1 MQDDLSKKLD
11 KWISG
16 NIAGSAGEKIEFA
29 GAPKPSYKPFRPA
42 QKKLFKKTPI
52 AKQPASNTPHPSQH
66 KFKSLRVIPL
76 GGLDEVG
83 KNMMVFEYDQDIVI
97 VDMGLQFPEEDM
109 LGIDYVI
116 PDISYLA
123 GKENRIRAILITH
136 GHLDHIGAIPYLLPK
151 LNFPPVFTTRL
162 TAGLIKKRLE
172 EFNLEKR
179 CRLYEI
185 DPKKQMRLGNFL
197 IDWFRVNHSIPDG
210 VGIVLR
216 TPAGTV
222 VHTGDFKFDYTP
234 VFQAPADYAKIAALG
249 SQNVVAMFSDSTNA
263 LKPGFTMSEKRI
275 GENIHEIIK
284 SAKGRIIIA
293 SFASLIGRIQQIITS
308 ANFYNRKVFL
318 SGRSMVDNVEIA
330 RQLAFLKIP
339 PGIVHPISKIGKI
352 KDEHVLILTTGAQGE
367 AMSALTR
374 MALGDHSQVQIKK
387 GDTVVLSSSPIP
399 GNERSIY
406 TVINDLVRLGAHVIF
421 NQVMDVHT
429 SGHAQR
435 EDLKLMIN
443 LVKPKYLVPIHG
455 ELYMRQAHASIGRE
469 LGLHEKNTIILENG
483 DVMEIV
489 GGETHKTH
497 EKVNANYIMID
508 GKGIG
513 DVGAQ
518 VIMDRQ
524 IMAENGMMVVLF
536 TVDAKTKKLLKDP
549 DIISRG
555 FIYMKESQE
564 IMKEAMQV
572 AKNAYGEAIERMPQ
586 GRRGEIKAFI
596 RGSLDR
602 FSHKKIERNPLVLP
616 VIAEV

>member
-1 MQDDLSKKLD
+1 MQEDLNKKLD

-29 GAPKPSYKPFRPA
+29 GTGKPPYKAIRPA

-52 AKQPASNTPHPSQH
+52 AKQPVLNAPHSLQR
-66 KFKSLRVIPL
+66 KFKSLRIIPL

-83 KNMMVFEYDQDIVI
+83 KNMMVFEYDQDIII

-151 LNFPPVFTTRL
+151 LNFPPIFTTKL
-162 TAGLIKKRLE
+162 TIGLIKKRLE
-172 EFNLEKR
+172 EFSLEKR

-216 TPAGTV
+216 TSAGTI

-234 VFQAPADYAKIAALG
+234 VFQAPADYAKIASLG

-263 LKPGFTMSEKRI
+263 LKPGFTMSEKKI

-284 SAKGRIIIA
+284 NAKGRIIIA
-293 SFASLIGRIQQIITS
+293 SFASLIGRIQQIVNS
-308 ANFYNRKVFL
+308 ANFYGRKVFL

-330 RQLAFLKIP
+330 RQLAFLKMP
-339 PGIVHPISKIGKI
+339 TGTVHPISKIGKI

-443 LVKPKYLVPIHG
+443 LVKPKYLVPVHG
-455 ELYMRQAHASIGRE
+455 ELYMRQAHVAIGRE

-483 DVMEIV
+483 DVMEIF
-489 GGETHKTH
+489 GGEAHKTH

-564 IMKEAMQV
+564 IMKEAMQI
-572 AKNAYGEAIERMPQ
+572 AKNAYNEAIERMPQ

-616 VIAEV
+616 LIAEV

>member
-1 MQDDLSKKLD
+1 MQEDLNKKLD
-11 KWISG
+11 KWIGG
-16 NIAGSAGEKIEFA
+16 NIAGAAGEKIGFA
-29 GAPKPSYKPFRPA
+29 KPLP
-42 QKKLFKKTPI
+42 QKKI
-52 AKQPASNTPHPSQH
+52 QPAHPR
-66 KFKSLRVIPL
+66 KFKALRVIPL

-83 KNMMVFEYDQDIVI
+83 KNMMIFEYDQDIVI

-151 LNFPPVFTTRL
+151 LNFPPIFTTKL
-162 TAGLIKKRLE
+162 TLGFIKKRLE
-172 EFNLEKR
+172 EFSLEKR
-179 CRLYEI
+179 ARMYEI
-185 DPKKQMRLGNFL
+185 DPKKQMRIGNFT

-234 VFQAPADYAKIAALG
+234 VFQEPADYTKIAALG
-249 SQNVVAMFSDSTNA
+249 SQNVIAMFSDSTNA

-284 SAKGRIIIA
+284 NAKGRIIIA
-293 SFASLIGRIQQIITS
+293 SFASLIGRIQQIVNS
-308 ANFYNRKVFL
+308 ANFYGRKVFL
-318 SGRSMVDNVEIA
+318 SGRSMMDNVEIA
-330 RQLAFLKIP
+330 RQLAFLKVP
-339 PGIVHPISKIGKI
+339 PGIIHPINKMGKI
-352 KDEHVLILTTGAQGE
+352 KDEYVLILTTGAQGE

-374 MALGDHSQVQIKK
+374 MALGDHSQVSIKK

-443 LVKPKYLVPIHG
+443 LVKPKYLIPVHG
-455 ELYMRQAHASIGRE
+455 ELYMRQAHAAIGRE
-469 LGLHEKNTIILENG
+469 LGLPEKNTIVVENG
-483 DVMEIV
+483 DIMEIA
-489 GGETHKTH
+489 GGEVHKMH
-497 EKVNANYIMID
+497 EKANANYIMID

-536 TVDAKTKKLLKDP
+536 TVDSKTKKLLKEP

-564 IMKEAMQV
+564 IMREAIGV
-572 AKNAYGEAIERMPQ
+572 AKKAYEEALLRMPQ
-586 GRRGEIKAFI
+586 GKRGEIKAFI

-602 FSHKKIERNPLVLP
+602 FSHRKIERHPLVLP

>member
-1 MQDDLSKKLD
+1 MQDDLNKKLD

-16 NIAGSAGEKIEFA
+16 NIAGAAGEKIVFA
-29 GAPKPSYKPFRPA
+29 GIPPPARHGQPQFKKPF
-42 QKKLFKKTPI
+42 KVNPI
-52 AKQPASNTPHPSQH
+52 KQAPPPPR
-66 KFKSLRVIPL
+66 KFKSLRIVPL

-123 GKENRIRAILITH
+123 GKENRIRGVLITH

-151 LNFPPVFTTRL
+151 LNFPPIFTTKL

-172 EFNLEKR
+172 EFNLEKKVR
-179 CRLYEI
+179 MYEI
-185 DPKKQMRLGNFL
+185 DPAKQMRVGSFT

-210 VGIVLR
+210 VGVILR

-234 VFQAPADYAKIAALG
+234 VFQAPADYAKIAGLG
-249 SQNVVAMFSDSTNA
+249 SQNVIAMFSDSTNA
-263 LKPGFTMSEKRI
+263 LKPGFTMSEKKI

-293 SFASLIGRIQQIITS
+293 SFASLVSRIQQIINS
-308 ANFYNRKVFL
+308 AAIYNRKVFL
-318 SGRSMVDNVEIA
+318 SGRSMVGNVEIA
-330 RQLAFLKIP
+330 RQLAFLKVP
-339 PGIVHPISKIGKI
+339 PGMVHPINKIGKI

-374 MALGDHSQVQIKK
+374 MALGDHGQVQIKK

-443 LVKPKYLVPIHG
+443 LVRPKYLVPVHG

-469 LGLHEKNTIILENG
+469 LGMPEKNVIIVENG
-483 DVMEIV
+483 DVMEV
-489 GGETHKTH
+489 FGGEAHKTH
-497 EKVNANYIMID
+497 EKVSANYIMID

-524 IMAENGMMVVLF
+524 TMAENGMMVVLF
-536 TVDAKTKKLLKDP
+536 AVDAKTKKLIKDP

-564 IMKEAMQV
+564 ITKEAIAV
-572 AKNAYGEAIERMPQ
+572 ARKAYEEAVVRMPQ
-586 GRRGEIKAFI
+586 GGRGEIKAFI

-602 FSHKKIERNPLVLP
+602 FSHKKLERHPLVLP
-616 VIAEV
+616 VISEV

>member
-29 GAPKPSYKPFRPA
+29 GTTKPIHKPHRLP
-42 QKKLFKKTPI
+42 QKKFL
-52 AKQPASNTPHPSQH
+52 PANAPHPSQR
-66 KFKSLRVIPL
+66 KFKSLRIIPL

-116 PDISYLA
+116 PDISYLT
-123 GKENRIRAILITH
+123 GKENKIRAILITH

-151 LNFPPVFTTRL
+151 LNFPPIFTTKL

-172 EFNLEKR
+172 EFDLEKR

-249 SQNVVAMFSDSTNA
+249 SQNVIAMFSDSTNA
-263 LKPGFTMSEKRI
+263 LKPGFTMSEKKI

-293 SFASLIGRIQQIITS
+293 SFASLIGRIQQIIAS

-330 RQLAFLKIP
+330 RHLAFLKVP
-339 PGIVHPISKIGKI
+339 PGIVHPISKLGKI
-352 KDEHVLILTTGAQGE
+352 KDEHTLILTTGAQGE

-443 LVKPKYLVPIHG
+443 LVKPKYLVPVHG
-455 ELYMRQAHASIGRE
+455 ELYMRQAHAGLGRE
-469 LGLHEKNTIILENG
+469 LGLYEKNTIILENG
-483 DVMEIV
+483 DVMEII
-489 GGETHKTH
+489 GGEAHKTH

-524 IMAENGMMVVLF
+524 IMSENGMMVVLF
-536 TVDAKTKKLLKDP
+536 TVDSKTKKLVRDP

-564 IMKEAMQV
+564 IMKEATGV
-572 AKNAYGEAIERMPQ
+572 AKNAYYEAIERMPG